1 MKQHK
6 KRFLTALLGLSLLAC
21 SMSGRAQVET
31 VPSAPNA
38 EEQIIEPQLDRRDVV
53 LPRIDTEDFETGIF
67 AGLYSLE
74 NFGTDAV
81 YGVQV
86 AYHVVEDL
94 FFEVAAAASEVRDSN
109 YRRIGLNIFSDEE
122 KLLYYYD
129 LSVGYNVL
137 PGEFFL
143 GRGRA
148 FTTALY
154 VIAGVGNTHIGSDEF
169 FTHNLGTGLRIL
181 VTDWAALHIDV
192 RDHVFDSELLG
203 ANETTHNLEWRTGL
217 TIFF

>member
-1 MKQHK
+1 MNKLP
-6 KRFLTALLGLSLLAC
+6 KRSVSAFVGLSLFTWA
-21 SMSGRAQVET
+21 MPGVAQDET
-31 VPSAPNA
+31 IPSAPTA
-38 EEQIIEPQLDRRDVV
+38 EEQIIEPELERREVV

-67 AGLYSLE
+67 VGLYSLE
-74 NFGTDAV
+74 NFGTDAL
-81 YGVQV
+81 YGMQV

-94 FFEVAAAASEVRDSN
+94 FFEVSAAASQVRDSN

-143 GRGRA
+143 GRSRA

-154 VIAGVGNTHIGSDEF
+154 VIAGVGNTNIGSDEF
-169 FTHNLGTGLRIL
+169 FTHSVGTGLRVL
-181 VTDWAALHIDV
+181 ATDWAAFHIDM
-192 RDHVFDSELLG
+192 RDHVFDSDLLG
-203 ANETTHNLEWRTGL
+203 ANETTHNLEWRAGI